1 MSNHRKVIAGMIAAA
16 ALAASGSFV
25 YAQTDRAPGQGANQ
39 SGGPGANRG
48 EMQRGERGGHEH
60 RGHHGKWSNPR
71 AAVEG
76 HLAALK
82 VELKITPAQENAW
95 QAFAA
100 KTRQRTDAMIA
111 RHEQR
116 KPEPQ
121 AANLTAPERMAQ
133 HTERMKQRIAGM
145 EARTAA
151 VKDLYAV
158 LTPEQKTIADK
169 QFSRGFRHGHHERHG
184 ERGGHGGHGERG
196 EHGNKT

>member
-1 MSNHRKVIAGMIAAA
+1 MRNNRKVIAGMIAAA
-16 ALAASGSFV
+16 ALAVSGSLV
-25 YAQTDRAPGQGANQ
+25 YAQDKAPGQGGYQ
-39 SGGPGANRG
+39 SGGRGADRG
-48 EMQRGERGGHEH
+48 EMRHGPRGGHEH
-60 RGHHGKWSNPR
+60 RGHHGKWSNPK

-95 QAFAA
+95 QAFST

-116 KPEPQ
+116 KAQPEATNQ
-121 AANLTAPERMAQ
+121 TAPERMAQ

-158 LTPEQKTIADK
+158 LTPEQKAIADK
-169 QFSRGFRHGHHERHG
+169 QFSRGSRHGRHG
-184 ERGGHGGHGERG
+184 GRG
-196 EHGNKT
+196 EHGNHFKNNA

>member
-1 MSNHRKVIAGMIAAA
+1 MNNRKVIAGLITAA

-25 YAQTDRAPGQGANQ
+25 YAQADKAPAQ
-39 SGGPGANRG
+39 GANRG
-48 EMQRGERGGHEH
+48 EMQHGQRGEHKH
-60 RGHHGKWSNPR
+60 GHHGKWSNPK

-82 VELKITPAQENAW
+82 VELKITPNQETAW
-95 QAFAA
+95 QAFAT

-116 KPEPQ
+116 KAQPQ
-121 AANLTAPERMAQ
+121 ATNLAAPERMAQ

-158 LTPEQKTIADK
+158 LTPEQKVIADK
-169 QFSRGFRHGHHERHG
+169 QLARGHKRGFR
-184 ERGGHGGHGERG
+184 GHGGRGHGGFRG
-196 EHGNKT
+196 HEQKS